1 MSFVFGVLAAVTNAG
16 QALVS
21 KGLASRLPARQLIGP
36 LYLANSLVL
45 LPAAPFVAWTWSGE
59 ILMLT
64 GVSVALM
71 AVSAIA
77 VWDMFEAGSASAAT
91 TALALSPIATT
102 LGVAALAPDSFRPAQ
117 AVAAVVVTIGV
128 LIGLR
133 GAFAG
138 IGRFGTALR
147 VVAAAWGNGLLTV
160 CAHLLGDAG
169 VGVVETYVVRTAIA
183 ALLFLTLIPPR
194 EIPWSE
200 APRLAVRSIVVTA
213 YFVFVILG
221 AQSGSPVVVQTLV
234 ATTPLVLLAY
244 EAARDRARPPGRGL
258 AASAIVIIGVAITV
272 VL

>member
-1 MSFVFGVLAAVTNAG
+1 VTFAFGILAALANAG
-16 QALVS
+16 QALIS
-21 KGLASRLPARQLIGP
+21 KGLATRFPARQLIGP

-59 ILMLT
+59 ILMLHA
-64 GVSVALM
+64 VSVALM
-71 AVSAIA
+71 VVSAIS
-77 VWDMFEAGSASAAT
+77 VWDMFDAGAASAAT

-102 LGVAALAPDSFRPAQ
+102 LGAAALAPDSFRPVQ
-117 AVAAVVVTIGV
+117 VVAAGIVTIGV

-138 IGRFGTALR
+138 IGRFGTGVR
-147 VVAAAWGNGLLTV
+147 VVGVAAGNGLLTV

-169 VGVVETYVVRTAIA
+169 VGVVETYVVRTALA
-183 ALLFLTLIPPR
+183 ALLFMILIPPR
-194 EIPWSE
+194 DVPWSE
-200 APRLAVRSIVVTA
+200 APRLALRSLVVTV
-213 YFVFVILG
+213 YFVLVILG

-244 EAARDRARPPGRGL
+244 EAARDRALPPIRGL

-272 VL
+272 AP